1 MKKLLS
7 LLTLMIVAITASW
20 ANQTELISG
29 ITLPD
34 VPSSTFDVAGEGV
47 TRDDNGWYIMMSPKT
62 NLTSSLTWYKGIGTN
77 GGTSTFTIPT
87 GTTAPYTSGSQS
99 INRYT
104 VQSGGRS
111 HAIRFTGV
119 ETASFLGN
127 YNSDSRKM
135 HVSLFS
141 YDGTAQTLVETKS
154 VSSGIGELVFSDLTT
169 STVYIAYI
177 YGNATSNSDF
187 YGFALKVP
195 TKTVATQ
202 EFAGVKQGDNTLTA
216 NTDYTVSESTI
227 TLSDDFAETTAPSD
241 IKLINH
247 ITYTD
252 NSTTDKDVAVTLEEN
267 AAGDYFEGTATI
279 GLTTYTVKVPVEI
292 PASAPTIT
300 TDIAAAYNVQKG
312 KTQVL
317 TIVAEDATSY
327 QWYMDDEVIDGAT
340 SASYTYTAGST
351 IGATNEIYCKAINA
365 AGSTNS
371 TIATMTVTGSN
382 ACQLLQVQYS
392 NNFYAFIKQPTD
404 ERPTDPYTIT
414 SYYLEGED
422 IPTIVSTGVTVSE
435 GATWAVDGNT
445 LTVTAEDETTTAE
458 FTINAPVAVA
468 PYTGLG
474 AYTFTADDT
483 WVKTGYA
490 FDTASGKEG
499 WKFAKNDESD
509 GKLRNADGRTRIYLF
524 VGPCKTIT
532 LTSGCSSDRNIRV
545 FRNGTEVLSSTKL
558 AKNGGTVSFN
568 GDEDNAAMYEV
579 RSAQTGGD
587 GTIKIITV
595 ATTTEPVSI
604 PEEGVATYVTK
615 QALDFSTID
624 GTIKAYAVTNVGT
637 TSATTAEV
645 GQVPAGTPLLIKG
658 TAGDYDV
665 EVIASASAIENL
677 LLASDGTV
685 TGGDNI
691 YAYSKTAKKFKKV
704 ASTVTIPAGKCY
716 LQATGGTTLDID
728 FEGEATAI
736 NDVNANAEAVAPVKV
751 LTAKGV
757 QIGKF
762 NVAGQQVK

>member
-1 MKKLLS
+1 MKKILS
-7 LLTLMIVAITASW
+7 LLTLLIVAIGTSW
-20 ANQTELISG
+20 ATETAVSLVSYTVSDNTATCTNSDDENVTVVLSRTSS
-29 ITLPD
+29 TLPNPASSNRGLRWQKNAVITAT
-34 VPSSTFDVAGEGV
+34 VPTGYKINSVKLTSGKNGNSVGSIEYTV
-47 TRDDNGWYIMMSPKT
+47 TDG
-62 NLTSSLTWYKGIGTN
+62 TSSLTGTWDNALN
-77 GGTSTFTIPT
+77 GSKQGSYTWTAGTGVTTTSWVLTNTGSTGDLYISAVTVT
-87 GTTAPYTSGSQS
+87 YEATTTTAPEITTDLAATADVTVGVAEDFSIVATGATSYQWYKDDVAIEGATAATYSYTAAAAG
-99 INRYT
+99 T
-104 VQSGGRS
+104 VN
-111 HAIRFTGV
+111 IKCV
-119 ETASFLGN
+119 ASNTYG
-127 YNSDSRKM
+127 D
-135 HVSLFS
+135 
-141 YDGTAQTLVETKS
+141 TP
-154 VSSGIGELVFSDLTT
+154 
-169 STVYIAYI
+169 STVCA
-177 YGNATSNSDF
+177 
-187 YGFALKVP
+187 V
-195 TKTVATQ
+195 
-202 EFAGVKQGDNTLTA
+202 TA
-216 NTDYTVSESTI
+216 
-227 TLSDDFAETTAPSD
+227 TAPS
-241 IKLINH
+241 
-247 ITYTD
+247 
-252 NSTTDKDVAVTLEEN
+252 
-267 AAGDYFEGTATI
+267 
-279 GLTTYTVKVPVEI
+279 
-292 PASAPTIT
+292 SAPTIT
-300 TDIAAAYNVQKG
+300 TDLEAAYNVQKG
-312 KTQVL
+312 QTQEL
-317 TIVAEDATSY
+317 SIVAENASSY
-327 QWYMDDEVIDGAT
+327 QWYLDGEAIDGAT

-524 VGPCKTIT
+524 VGPSKTIT

-545 FRNGTEVLSSTKL
+545 FRNGTEVLGSTKL
-558 AKNGGTVSFN
+558 GKNGGTVSFN

-595 ATTTEPVSI
+595 ATTTEPVEI
-604 PEEGVATYVTK
+604 PSDGVATYVTK

-624 GTIKAYAVTNVGT
+624 GDITAYAVTAVSA
-637 TSATTAEV
+637 TSATTVAVDE
-645 GQVPAGTPLLIKG
+645 VPAGTALLLKG
-658 TAGDYDV
+658 TTGSYDI
-665 EVIASASAIENL
+665 EVIASASAITNL
-677 LLASDGTV
+677 LLASDGAI

-704 ASTVTIPAGKCY
+704 ASTVTIPAGKAY
-716 LQATGGTTLDID
+716 LQANAGDAIDID
-728 FEGEATAI
+728 FAGEATAI
-736 NDVNANAEAVAPVKV
+736 TNVNGNANSAAPVKV
-751 LTAKGV
+751 VTAKGI
-757 QIGKF
+757 QIGKY
-762 NVAGQQVK
+762 NIAGQQVK